1 MAALVLLRKETRPNL
16 VNSSLGTAAMLDS
29 VGRFVS
35 NVGVPAA
42 IAFFI
47 LYQLTPKLDS
57 MNQSLSILTT
67 QMTVYSATCSSVR
80 PTVVP

>member
-1 MAALVLLRKETRPNL
+1 MH
-16 VNSSLGTAAMLDS
+16 NSTLGTAAMLDA

-47 LYQLTPKLDS
+47 LYQITPRLDQLAVLSTQANTQLTIIGASCARPVPELAPRSLD
-57 MNQSLSILTT
+57 LIPGG
-67 QMTVYSATCSSVR
+67 R
-80 PTVVP
+80 